1 MKYKYV
7 YFFIIILFSF
17 ELKASKYID
26 KGYYVIDLENK
37 VEWLKCTVGQYWS
50 DEESKCMGIAKKL
63 NMSEIDEAKKQ
74 INSQLDGTWRLPS
87 RKELESLVCKS
98 CEEVKIDLILFPNTP
113 AEPFWTYQRNWWSPK
128 FFWSVNFF
136 TGHTFG
142 RFVPEKK
149 LFVRFLRE
157 R

>member
-63 NMSEIDEAKKQ
+63 NISNIEQ
-74 INSQLDGTWRLPS
+74 INHIKNLEEQILEMKNSLINAYNSMQSSLDITRQFHLAQLKMFRDDMET
-87 RKELESLVCKS
+87 ES
-98 CEEVKIDLILFPNTP
+98 
-113 AEPFWTYQRNWWSPK
+113 
-128 FFWSVNFF
+128 
-136 TGHTFG
+136 
-142 RFVPEKK
+142 
-149 LFVRFLRE
+149 
-157 R
+157 